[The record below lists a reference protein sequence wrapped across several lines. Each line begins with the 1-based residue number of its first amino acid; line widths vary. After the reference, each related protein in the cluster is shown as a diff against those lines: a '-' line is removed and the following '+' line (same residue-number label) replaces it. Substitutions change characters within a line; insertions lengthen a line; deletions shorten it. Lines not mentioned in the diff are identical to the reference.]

1 MLEQIPKPLVRLVR
15 RPEPREL
22 AHRPQPAPVHRRIHP
37 TRERERP
44 RIAQIALVVQPG
56 RLRRRQRLHLHARD
70 RREQLPL
77 AERRRLVTRPPGV
90 EARAAPLLDA
100 CHVRMLPRPA
110 GPSPERGILPRF
122 GDADRG
128 MVKFWG
134 HSWQRVTATVLVTW
148 AAPFGTSAAASATG
162 CGSGA
167 HGSAGY
173 AYAGLQS
180 SGASSGVRATITPLR
195 APSVKAGHAAAWI
208 GLGGRGAGR
217 SGETMWLQV
226 GVAALP
232 NTPTMIY
239 AEITRAGRDP
249 VFLPLVQS
257 VQVGQS
263 HRLAVLE
270 MNRRPG
276 VWRVGRRRARHRP
289 DRARGLAQA
298 LEADRDRRV
307 VERRRRHL
315 QRLRLP
321 LRARRGRAVARRLL
335 AHVRAGRHLP
345 RPRLRP
351 PAAPARRAASGRC
364 PRTTSRP
371 TRSTRRRRSDRP
383 ARPAVYAATILT
395 GVPTRTSLRSA
406 TMSLFRSRTQPC
418 ETAWPISHGAFVPWT
433 PTTPPPGQSD
443 SFE

>member
-1 MLEQIPKPLVRLVR
+1 
-15 RPEPREL
+15 
-22 AHRPQPAPVHRRIHP
+22 
-37 TRERERP
+37 
-44 RIAQIALVVQPG
+44 
-56 RLRRRQRLHLHARD
+56 
-70 RREQLPL
+70 
-77 AERRRLVTRPPGV
+77 
-90 EARAAPLLDA
+90 
-100 CHVRMLPRPA
+100 
-110 GPSPERGILPRF
+110 
-122 GDADRG
+122 

-134 HSWQRVTATVLVTW
+134 ALLATVTATVLVTW
-148 AAPFGTSAAASATG
+148 AAPFATSAAASATG

-180 SGASSGVRATITPLR
+180 SGESSGVRATITPLR

-276 VWRVGRRRARHRP
+276 VWRVWVDGAPVTDPIVLEGSHKLWKPIATAESWNGGVATCNAFGFRFERV
-289 DRARGLAQA
+289 GVAQSLGGSWRTFEPGA
-298 LEADRDRRV
+298 TFRDRGYV
-307 VERRRRHL
+307 VR
-315 QRLRLP
+315 Q
-321 LRARRGRAVARRLL
+321 
-335 AHVRAGRHLP
+335 
-345 RPRLRP
+345 LRP
-351 PAAPARRAASGRC
+351 APGGQRTLSADDIKAYAFDAAS
-364 PRTTSRP
+364 
-371 TRSTRRRRSDRP
+371 
-383 ARPAVYAATILT
+383 A
-395 GVPTRTSLRSA
+395 
-406 TMSLFRSRTQPC
+406 
-418 ETAWPISHGAFVPWT
+418 
-433 PTTPPPGQSD
+433 
-443 SFE
+443 